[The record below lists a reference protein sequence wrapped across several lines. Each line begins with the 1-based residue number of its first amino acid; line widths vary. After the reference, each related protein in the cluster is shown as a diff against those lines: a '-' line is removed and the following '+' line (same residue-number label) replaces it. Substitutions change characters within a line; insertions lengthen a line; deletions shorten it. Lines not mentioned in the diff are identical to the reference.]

1 MRVWPGHPY
10 PLGATWDGSGVNF
23 ALFSQHAEKVELC
36 LFDSAE
42 AAKESE
48 CITLPQRTFNVW
60 HGSFPDLKPGQLY
73 GYRVHGRYEPQHGH
87 RFNPHKVLFDPY
99 ATSAGRPLKWDDSL
113 FGYQVGHVKQDFA
126 FDERDSAAFAP
137 LAMVHDNAFTWGD
150 DRHLNIPW
158 EQTVIYELHVKG
170 FTKLMPGV
178 PEEQRGTYAGL
189 ASAASID
196 YLTKLGITAVELLP
210 VHFHADERF
219 LVDQGRVN
227 YWGYNTLG
235 FFAPDPR
242 YSSERHLED
251 VVNEFKSMVRTLHSA
266 GIEVILDVVY
276 NHTCEGSHLG
286 PTLSLRGID
295 NATYYSLSPEDRR
308 FYMDFTGCGNTPDLR
323 QPRMLQLV
331 MDSLRYWVEEMHVD
345 GFRFDLAAA
354 LAREVRDIDQL
365 GVFFNVIHQDPV
377 LSQVKLIAEPWDVGP
392 GGYMVGQFPVIWTE
406 WNGRYRDCVRKFWK
420 GDGGTVAE
428 FATRL
433 AGSSDLYQDDGRR
446 PSASINFVTCHDG
459 FSLHD
464 LVSYNEKHN
473 EANGEGNR
481 DGANDNNSWNCG
493 AEGPTDEPAVNEL
506 RERQKRNFFATLL
519 FSQGVPMI
527 LAGDEIGHSGMGN
540 NNLYSQDNELSWL
553 NWDGVQVA
561 SGGRPSAS
569 GGRKPP
575 DESASARPDP
585 SGGNKQKMLDFVR
598 RLIEIMKEQPVFNR
612 RHFFRGE
619 PIRGGFLKDIYW
631 LEPSGEEMSDEAW
644 NAGFVKCL
652 GMGLVGSFGQVDQQ
666 GRPVVGDTVALL
678 LNAHHESID
687 FRLPINAG
695 RLGALERLFDTYD
708 GDTQIVPHDINMPY
722 KLRGRSMALFR
733 FRRENGN
740 GNK

>member
-1 MRVWPGHPY
+1 MRIWPGHPH

-23 ALFSQHAEKVELC
+23 ALFSQNAEKVELC
-36 LFDSAE
+36 LFDSPE
-42 AAKESE
+42 ATQERE
-48 CITLPQRTFNVW
+48 RIELPQKTFNVW
-60 HGSFPDLKPGQLY
+60 HGSFPDVKPGQLY
-73 GYRVHGRYEPQHGH
+73 GYRVHGAYEPQHGL
-87 RFNPHKVLFDPY
+87 RFNPHKLLFDPY
-99 ATSAGRPLKWDDSL
+99 AKSAGRMMKWDDSL
-113 FGYQVGHVKQDFA
+113 FGYKVGHEKQDFA

-137 LAMVHDNAFTWGD
+137 LAMVHDSAFTWGD
-150 DRHLNIPW
+150 DKHLDTPW
-158 EQTVIYELHVKG
+158 EQTILYELHVKG

-178 PEEQRGTYAGL
+178 PENERGTYAGL
-189 ASAASID
+189 ASAAAIE
-196 YLTKLGITAVELLP
+196 YLTRLGVTAVELLP

-235 FFAPDPR
+235 FFAPEPR
-242 YSSERHLED
+242 YTSEPHLED
-251 VVNEFKSMVRTLHSA
+251 VVNEFKSMVRTLHAA

-276 NHTCEGSHLG
+276 NHTCEGNHLG

-295 NATYYSLSPEDRR
+295 NTSYYSLSPEDPRH
-308 FYMDFTGCGNTPDLR
+308 YMDFTGCGNTPDMR

-331 MDSLRYWVEEMHVD
+331 MDSLRYWVQEMHVD
-345 GFRFDLAAA
+345 GFRFDLAAT
-354 LAREVRDIDQL
+354 LARSVRDVDQL

-406 WNGRYRDCVRKFWK
+406 WNGRYRDVVRKFWK
-420 GDGGTVAE
+420 GDGGTVSE

-446 PSASINFVTCHDG
+446 PSASINFITCHDG
-459 FSLHD
+459 FTLHD

-493 AEGPTDEPAVNEL
+493 AEGPTNDPAINKL
-506 RERQKRNFFATLL
+506 RERQKRNFLATLL
-519 FSQGVPMI
+519 FSQGVPML
-527 LAGDEIGHSGMGN
+527 LAGDEIGHSGLGN

-553 NWDGVQVA
+553 NWDGVEVA
-561 SGGRPSAS
+561 SGAK
-569 GGRKPP
+569 GG
-575 DESASARPDP
+575 PDP

-598 RLIEIMKEQPVFNR
+598 RLIEIVKGQPVFNR

-644 NAGFVKCL
+644 NAGFVRCL
-652 GMGLVGSFGQVDQQ
+652 GMGLVGSFGQVDAQ
-666 GRPVVGDTVALL
+666 GRQVVGDTMALL
-678 LNAHHESID
+678 LNAHHEPID
-687 FRLPINAG
+687 FRLPKNAG

-708 GDTQIVPHDINMPY
+708 GDIDVVEHDITMPY
-722 KLRGRSMALFR
+722 KLQGRSMALFR
-733 FRRENGN
+733 FRREDGN
-740 GNK
+740 DTK